1 MLLIVALQMP
11 QLVETR
17 LTSLEAEGRLLNAMV
32 HEASPT
38 LAGRAL
44 FRGDLAVKFATT
56 TEREKRPPELKVEQ
70 VLLTAEGATFPFLAA
85 YMLSFASLLPLAELL
100 GEALTSDGK
109 YFAFCNN
116 IDLSARYQVPMGNVT
131 FYVLPLDESSVFNE
145 LVELLKL
152 DKDRLKK
159 ASPVGKLEVI
169 AAAAA
174 KFSKSYERISYE
186 RGLELMGPVRDP
198 GENRPV

>member
-1 MLLIVALQMP
+1 MTAMAETCL
-11 QLVETR
+11 TR
-17 LTSLEAEGRLLNAMV
+17 LEAQGRLMNSMV
-32 HEASPT
+32 QAPST
-38 LAGRAL
+38 VVGGRSL
-44 FRGDLAVKFATT
+44 FRGDLAVKFAQT
-56 TEREKRPPELKVEQ
+56 TELEKRPPELKVEQ
-70 VLLTAEGATFPFLAA
+70 VLLAAEVGSLPFFAA
-85 YMLSFASLLPLAELL
+85 YMLSFESLQPLAEVL
-100 GEALTSDGK
+100 GQMLSPNGK

-116 IDLSARYQVPMGNVT
+116 IDLSARYQVPMGPAT

-159 ASPVGKLEVI
+159 ASPIEKMEAIVAGATNFNKT
-169 AAAAA
+169 
-174 KFSKSYERISYE
+174 YERISYQ

>member
-1 MLLIVALQMP
+1 MTAMAETCL
-11 QLVETR
+11 TR
-17 LTSLEAEGRLLNAMV
+17 LEAQGRLMNAMV
-32 HEASPT
+32 QAPST
-38 LAGRAL
+38 AVAGRSL
-44 FRGDLAVKFATT
+44 FRGDLAVKFAQT
-56 TEREKRPPELKVEQ
+56 TELEKRPPELKVEQ
-70 VLLTAEGATFPFLAA
+70 VLLAAEAGSLPFFAA
-85 YMLSFASLLPLAELL
+85 YMLSFESLLPLAEVLSPM
-100 GEALTSDGK
+100 LTPNGK

-116 IDLSARYQVPMGNVT
+116 IDLSARYQVPIGDVT

-159 ASPVGKLEVI
+159 ANSIEKIETIVGG
-169 AAAAA
+169 A
-174 KFSKSYERISYE
+174 KNFNKTYERIPYE

>member
-1 MLLIVALQMP
+1 MTAIA
-11 QLVETR
+11 ETC
-17 LTSLEAEGRLLNAMV
+17 LTSLEAQGRLMNAPSTAV
-32 HEASPT
+32 
-38 LAGRAL
+38 AGRSL
-44 FRGDLAVKFATT
+44 FRGDLAVKFAET

-70 VLLTAEGATFPFLAA
+70 VLLAAEAGTLPFFAA
-85 YMLSFASLLPLAELL
+85 YMLSFEALAPLADVLRQML
-100 GEALTSDGK
+100 SPKGK

-116 IDLSARYQVPMGNVT
+116 IDLSARYQVPMGDAT

-145 LVELLKL
+145 LLELLKL

-159 ASPVGKLEVI
+159 LSPMEKLEVI
-169 AAAAA
+169 VAGASN
-174 KFSKSYERISYE
+174 FNKSYERISYE

>member
-1 MLLIVALQMP
+1 MTVMAETCL
-11 QLVETR
+11 TR
-17 LTSLEAEGRLLNAMV
+17 LEAQGRLMNPMV
-32 HEASPT
+32 QAPST
-38 LAGRAL
+38 AVAGRSL
-44 FRGDLAVKFATT
+44 FRGDLAVKFAQT
-56 TEREKRPPELKVEQ
+56 TELEKRPPELKVEQ
-70 VLLTAEGATFPFLAA
+70 VLLAADAENLPFFAA
-85 YMLSFASLLPLAELL
+85 YLLSFESLLPLAIVL
-100 GEALTSDGK
+100 APMLTPSGK

-116 IDLSARYQVPMGNVT
+116 IDLSARYQVPIGGIT

-159 ASPVGKLEVI
+159 ANSIEKMETIVGG
-169 AAAAA
+169 A
-174 KFSKSYERISYE
+174 KNFNKNYEQISYE

>member
-1 MLLIVALQMP
+1 MTVMQETCL
-11 QLVETR
+11 TR
-17 LTSLEAEGRLLNAMV
+17 LEAQGRLLNAMV
-32 HEASPT
+32 HAPSTAFP
-38 LAGRAL
+38 GRWL
-44 FRGDLAVKFATT
+44 FRGDLAVKFAET

-70 VLLTAEGATFPFLAA
+70 VLLAAEASTLPFFAA
-85 YMLSFASLLPLAELL
+85 YMLSFESLAPLAEVLAPML
-100 GEALTSDGK
+100 SPEGV

-116 IDLSARYQVPMGNVT
+116 IDLSARYQVPIGNIT

-145 LVELLKL
+145 LLELLKL

-159 ASPVGKLEVI
+159 AGPLEKVEAI
-169 AAAAA
+169 VAGAT
-174 KFSKSYERISYE
+174 KFKKSYERISYQ